1 MSCERN
7 GSCHL
12 SCNVLVRRICK
23 AEGSLLLGIGPLYR
37 LLLLFRCHASH
48 RHLEILLAYRLVRR
62 YAPVLARYRDLC
74 RTFLLV
80 PLLRCAPL
88 LAPAQYRRHATH
100 LANSPV
106 LLANPPVLRYATLLA
121 HHRALHSFLVTLVL
135 LLDLAEEGS

>member
-23 AEGSLLLGIGPLYR
+23 AEGSLLLGIGLLYR

-62 YAPVLARYRDLC
+62 YALVLASYRNLC
-74 RTFLLV
+74 RTLLLV
-80 PLLRCAPL
+80 PLLRHDLVP
-88 LAPAQYRRHATH
+88 
-100 LANSPV
+100 
-106 LLANPPVLRYATLLA
+106 
-121 HHRALHSFLVTLVL
+121 HRALNDDPLILTLRFTLLQLTHCTRSYSFNCMST
-135 LLDLAEEGS
+135 AR